1 MTLGRFARSVLL
13 CAGMISGG
21 TSGNLF
27 YLERYMAGVAV
38 LALTATFL
46 FFAMSD
52 LTYYRKDDDEEFL
65 LEALAE
71 QQQKMAAL
79 GLLLADNVIDGFK
92 RIGRTMP
99 GIPAELNKL
108 EDDLIPL
115 LSSLK
120 VNRQEMERI
129 LQEIEKLRTRSR
141 HDEGR
146 RALTGG
152 RF

>member
-1 MTLGRFARSVLL
+1 MILGKFARGVLF
-13 CAGMISGG
+13 CAGMIAGA
-21 TSGNLF
+21 TTGNLF
-27 YLERYMAGVAV
+27 YLDRFMAGIAM
-38 LALTATFL
+38 LALTAAFL

-52 LTYYRKDDDEEFL
+52 LTYYSRDDEEEFLEEAL
-65 LEALAE
+65 LEQRQVL
-71 QQQKMAAL
+71 AAL
-79 GLLLADNVIDGFK
+79 GLLLADNTVDGFK

-108 EDDLIPL
+108 EDELLPL

-120 VNRQEMERI
+120 VHPKERERI
-129 LQEIEKLRTRSR
+129 SQEIEKLRTRSR

-152 RF
+152 R